1 MILLDTHALLWLHL
15 GHRNARPLADVRGRL
30 FASPASLLELQ
41 FLLEAG
47 RIRLKR
53 GADLATVADDDR
65 WAVDDPSATAWFER
79 AREVAWTRD
88 PFDRLLV
95 AHAAHRGW
103 RLATA
108 DAKIR
113 ANLAARDCLA
123 L

>member
-1 MILLDTHALLWLHL
+1 MTAVNVPCL
-15 GHRNARPLADVRGRL
+15 PL
-30 FASPASLLELQ
+30 
-41 FLLEAG
+41 
-47 RIRLKR
+47 
-53 GADLATVADDDR
+53 
-65 WAVDDPSATAWFER
+65 SAMRFER